1 MIRLSRYRVPLRRDW
16 KDDVGQQPNI
26 ELEIAD
32 LPRPQR
38 KPDVPQTW
46 TPDRP
51 GELGGPEDMMWG
63 SGFGAAGPD
72 SGYALSLV
80 GRRDLEMAAG
90 EHRQNANAAVAAV
103 ASARSSLYG
112 RAPTGKDIDLALVLL
127 GYDTKGIPTDI
138 TEELAQGRLEWFAAV
153 GHHPGKLV
161 DFVGSIEADVLLL
174 TADQARGRLAG
185 GERLIAR

>member
-1 MIRLSRYRVPLRRDW
+1 MICLNRYRVPLRRDR

-32 LPRPQR
+32 LPRPQP

-46 TPDRP
+46 SPDRP
-51 GELGGPEDMMWG
+51 GELGGPDDMKWG
-63 SGFGAAGPD
+63 SGFGAVGPD

-80 GRRDLEMAAG
+80 SRRDLELAEG
-90 EHRQNANAAVAAV
+90 EHRHNAAAAIAAV

-127 GYDTKGIPTDI
+127 GYDSKDVPAEIAT
-138 TEELAQGRLEWFAAV
+138 ELAGGRLEWFSAV

-161 DFVGSIEADVLLL
+161 DFVGEIEADVLRL
-174 TADQARGRLAG
+174 TAEQARARLAS

>member
-1 MIRLSRYRVPLRRDW
+1 M
-16 KDDVGQQPNI
+16 GQQPNI

-32 LPRPQR
+32 LPRPQP
-38 KPDVPQTW
+38 KPDVPQKW

-63 SGFGAAGPD
+63 RGFGTVGPD

-80 GRRDLEMAAG
+80 GRRELKLVDG
-90 EHRQNANAAVAAV
+90 EHRHNADLAVAAL
-103 ASARSSLYG
+103 ASARASLFG

-127 GYDTKGIPTDI
+127 GYDSADTPAEIVA
-138 TEELAQGRLEWFAAV
+138 ELEQGRLEWFSAV
-153 GHHPGKLV
+153 GHHPDKLV
-161 DFVGSIEADVLLL
+161 DFVGTIDADVLRL
-174 TADQARGRLAG
+174 TAEQARARLAG